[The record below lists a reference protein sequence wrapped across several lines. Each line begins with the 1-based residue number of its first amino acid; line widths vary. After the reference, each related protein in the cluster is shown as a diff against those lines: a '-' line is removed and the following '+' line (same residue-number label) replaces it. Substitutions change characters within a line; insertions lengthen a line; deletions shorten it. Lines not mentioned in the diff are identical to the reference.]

1 MCYNKTYAP
10 IKPAVGQ
17 VVKSLMGHDE
27 GRLYII
33 AAVLGAEFVLC
44 VDGKYRTLDKPKTKR
59 YKHLKAVGES
69 SLEFTAGLKDSDVRK
84 ALSGFSE
91 SK

>member
-1 MCYNKTYAP
+1 MCYNEMYAP

-17 VVKSLMGHDE
+17 VVKSLKGHDA

-33 AAVLGAEFVLC
+33 AAVLSAEFVLL
-44 VDGKYRTLDKPKTKR
+44 VDGKYRTLSKPKTKR

-69 SLEFTAGLKDSDVRK
+69 DLEFSEKLLDAEVRK
-84 ALSGFSE
+84 AVSE
-91 SK
+91 FQGK